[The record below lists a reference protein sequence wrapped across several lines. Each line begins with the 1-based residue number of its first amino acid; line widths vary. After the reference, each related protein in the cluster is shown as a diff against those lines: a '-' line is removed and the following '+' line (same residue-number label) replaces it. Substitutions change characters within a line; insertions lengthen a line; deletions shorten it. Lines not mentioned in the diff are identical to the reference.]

1 MPARYTPIPDPN
13 ISARESALQSELRRY
28 QSMFERGALGQLT
41 VDIPSFRIGV
51 GNKAL
56 CTMTGYS
63 AAELTGMD
71 VAVIIPG
78 DRNSGTETTDRLVAG
93 TIDGY
98 SVERSLRR
106 RDGGVVPVLS
116 TVSAVR
122 DDDGTLFQVLVL
134 LQDLTQQRVAEQV
147 QRRNQ
152 AVIDAAVAA
161 LPVTFT
167 TLDRDLRLTSV
178 AGGLERAG
186 TRAQDFLGRHI
197 SEFTADPESLL
208 ALTHALVGVESTTRT
223 VVHGES
229 YMTLSA
235 PLRDGGAITGVISVT
250 TNITA
255 EVSAEAQ
262 RRQADE
268 LRLFMAHHDALT
280 GLPGRSWLTE
290 HLGDLTASK
299 HGAGALLI
307 LDLDDFNL
315 VNDSLGHEVGDAV
328 LMEVASRVSS
338 AFTGWTVT
346 RYGGDEFAV
355 VAPFAVDGTAAVL
368 AAERVHGIL
377 DTDVVVGPHSLR
389 ITASV
394 GVALGQTRGA
404 SSALIRNADSA
415 LSHAKDA
422 GPGQYRLYDAAMR
435 RQVQH
440 RLEIQSG
447 LRVALG
453 AEQLSIAYQP
463 IIALADRKI
472 VGAEALLRWTH
483 PERGQVS
490 PAEFIPIAEQSGLIV
505 PIGRWVMDTAC
516 DDVLPLQRA
525 QGMYVSVNV
534 SIRQLTSGGC
544 AEWVEEVLERIGLRP
559 CALTVEVTESAL
571 MDDISVIRSAFIRL
585 RSRGVRVAI
594 DDFGTGYSSL
604 SRLQQLPVDVI
615 KLDRGFVSGVDVRPE
630 ARGMAAAILQLSAAI
645 GAGVVAEGI
654 ETEAEAATLLD
665 LGYTHGQ
672 GYLLGRPMPIEDLTA
687 RLRAQTDYAVRELQ

>member
-1 MPARYTPIPDPN
+1 
-13 ISARESALQSELRRY
+13 
-28 QSMFERGALGQLT
+28 
-41 VDIPSFRIGV
+41 
-51 GNKAL
+51 
-56 CTMTGYS
+56 
-63 AAELTGMD
+63 
-71 VAVIIPG
+71 
-78 DRNSGTETTDRLVAG
+78 
-93 TIDGY
+93 
-98 SVERSLRR
+98 
-106 RDGGVVPVLS
+106 
-116 TVSAVR
+116 
-122 DDDGTLFQVLVL
+122 
-134 LQDLTQQRVAEQV
+134 
-147 QRRNQ
+147 
-152 AVIDAAVAA
+152 
-161 LPVTFT
+161 
-167 TLDRDLRLTSV
+167 
-178 AGGLERAG
+178 
-186 TRAQDFLGRHI
+186 
-197 SEFTADPESLL
+197 
-208 ALTHALVGVESTTRT
+208 
-223 VVHGES
+223 
-229 YMTLSA
+229 
-235 PLRDGGAITGVISVT
+235 
-250 TNITA
+250 
-255 EVSAEAQ
+255 
-262 RRQADE
+262 
-268 LRLFMAHHDALT
+268 
-280 GLPGRSWLTE
+280 
-290 HLGDLTASK
+290 
-299 HGAGALLI
+299 
-307 LDLDDFNL
+307 
-315 VNDSLGHEVGDAV
+315 
-328 LMEVASRVSS
+328 
-338 AFTGWTVT
+338 
-346 RYGGDEFAV
+346 
-355 VAPFAVDGTAAVL
+355 VL

-463 IIALADRKI
+463 IIDLADRKI

-571 MDDISVIRSAFIRL
+571 MDDISVIRSAFNRL

-615 KLDRGFVSGVDVRPE
+615 KLDRGFVTGVDVRPE

-687 RLRAQTDYAVRELQ
+687 HLARPHRLRRARTPVAERPGRDADDERQQCAALPVHRTNHDGHKQGHSAHGADQPRDRGPLHEATVGDQA

>member
-1 MPARYTPIPDPN
+1 PDPYL
-13 ISARESALQSELRRY
+13 SARKSDLLDELRRY
-28 QSMFERGALGQLT
+28 QTMFERGALGQLT
-41 VDIPSFRIGV
+41 VDYPSFDIGA
-51 GNKAL
+51 GNRAM
-56 CTMTGYS
+56 CAMTGYS
-63 AAELTGMD
+63 AAELAGMN

-78 DRNSGTETTDRLVAG
+78 DHNSGAETTDQLVAG
-93 TIDGY
+93 TVDGY

-106 RDGGVVPVLS
+106 RDGTMIPVLS

-122 DDDGTLFQVLVL
+122 DDDGRLLQLLVL
-134 LQDLTQQRVAEQV
+134 LQDLTQQRLAEQV
-147 QRRNQ
+147 QRRSQ
-152 AVIDAAVAA
+152 AVIDAAVAT

-167 TLDRDLRLTSV
+167 TVDRDLRMTSI

-186 TRAQDFLGRHI
+186 TRVGDFLGHHI
-197 SEFTADPESLL
+197 SEFTTDPESLQAL
-208 ALTHALVGVESTTRT
+208 ASALAGVESTART
-223 VVHGES
+223 VVGGES
-229 YMTLSA
+229 YMTLCA
-235 PLRDGGAITGVISVT
+235 PLRDGGDVTGVVSIT
-250 TNITA
+250 TNISA
-255 EVSAEAQ
+255 EVSAEAK
-262 RRQADE
+262 RREADE

-280 GLPGRSWLTE
+280 GLPGRSWLIE
-290 HLGDLTASK
+290 HLGDLAAAK
-299 HGAGALLI
+299 QGAGALLL

-315 VNDSLGHEVGDAV
+315 INDSLGHEVGDAV
-328 LMEVASRVSS
+328 LLDVAGRVTS
-338 AFTGWTVT
+338 AFPEWTVT
-346 RYGGDEFAV
+346 RYGGDEFAL
-355 VAPFAVDGTAAVL
+355 VAPFTVERADAVA
-368 AAERVHGIL
+368 AAEGVHAVL
-377 DTDVVVGPHSLR
+377 DTDMEVGPHSLR
-389 ITASV
+389 VTASV
-394 GVALGQTRGA
+394 GVALGQGRSA
-404 SSALIRNADSA
+404 SSTLLRNADSA

-440 RLEIQSG
+440 RLEMQGG

-453 AEQLSIAYQP
+453 AGELSIAYQP
-463 IIALADRKI
+463 IVDLARRDI
-472 VGAEALLRWTH
+472 VGAEALLRWKH

-490 PAEFIPIAEQSGLIV
+490 PAEFIPVAEQSGLIV

-516 DDVLPLQRA
+516 DDVLALQRTH
-525 QGMYVSVNV
+525 GIYVSVNV

-544 AEWVEEVLERIGLRP
+544 AEWVEEVLARIGLQP

-571 MDDISVIRSAFIRL
+571 MDDIGEIRTAFNRL

-615 KLDRGFVSGVDVRPE
+615 KLDRGFVTGVDVRAE

-672 GYLLGRPMPIEDLTA
+672 GYLLGRPMPIEDLAA
-687 RLRAQTDYAVRELQ
+687 RLRAPLDYAVRELQ